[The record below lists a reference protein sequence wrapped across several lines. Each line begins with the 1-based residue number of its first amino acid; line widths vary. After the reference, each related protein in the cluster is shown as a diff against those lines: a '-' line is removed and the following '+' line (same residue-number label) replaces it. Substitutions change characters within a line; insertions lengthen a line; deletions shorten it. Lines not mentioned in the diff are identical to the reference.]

1 MTTSTV
7 DIEEAVRLVA
17 DRLADPDAVA
27 AVADRPA
34 NVEPVYGARM
44 WVPVTL
50 AAGLPGIALL
60 YAELAAADDRWFEVA
75 HRHVTRAAELM
86 ASQPSNGLYAGPAA
100 LLTAVQRL
108 SPNYATLRR
117 KLTTWVAA
125 DQRARLEACAART
138 EPGVSWSHYDV
149 VNGLSGTARLLLD
162 AGETDVVAETLRY
175 LTRLIEPI
183 TVAGV
188 AVPGWWIPPEL
199 QPVAEDARQYPRGD
213 FNLGLAHG
221 IPGPLALF
229 AAALERGVE
238 VPGQRE
244 AMRRIGS
251 WLLARRRTDD
261 HGAYWPC
268 RLAWDEETGTAPVAA
283 FTRSAW
289 CYGAPGVAAALYR
302 AGGALG
308 EPGWC
313 DAAVAALRAV
323 LARDERAWR
332 LDGPTVCHGYAGL
345 LQVIRRVGAASG
357 DPVLLDSRVRL
368 TARVL
373 SFADPDAAF
382 VFPHLVPDSPRGWQ
396 DATAHR
402 RLDVAGMLEG
412 AAGVACALLPAAGAW
427 DTALM
432 LA

>member
-1 MTTSTV
+1 MTSIV
-7 DIEEAVRLVA
+7 DTEEAVRLVA
-17 DRLADPDAVA
+17 DRLADPA
-27 AVADRPA
+27 AVAEVAARPG
-34 NVEPVYGARM
+34 NVEPIYGASM

-60 YAELAAADDRWFEVA
+60 YAELAATDDRWLEVA

-86 ASQPSNGLYAGPAA
+86 PSQPSNGLYAGPAA
-100 LLTAVQRL
+100 LLAAVHRL
-108 SPNYATLRR
+108 RPNYATLRR

-125 DQRARLEACAART
+125 DQGARLDACAART
-138 EPGVSWSHYDV
+138 GPGVSWAHYDV
-149 VNGLSGTARLLLD
+149 INGLSGTARLLLD
-162 AGETDVVAETLRY
+162 AGETGVVERTLRY
-175 LTRLIEPI
+175 LVELTEPS

-188 AVPGWWIPPEL
+188 TVPGWWIPAEL

-238 VPGQRE
+238 VPRQRE
-244 AMRRIGS
+244 AMRRVGS
-251 WLLARRRTDD
+251 WLLARRLADGT
-261 HGAYWPC
+261 GAYWPC
-268 RLAWDEETGTAPVAA
+268 RLGWDEETGPGPADA

-302 AGGALG
+302 AGAALG

-313 DAAVAALRAV
+313 EAAVDGLRAV
-323 LARDERAWR
+323 LARDEREWR

-345 LQVIRRVGAASG
+345 LQILRRVGAASG
-357 DPVLLDSRVRL
+357 DPALLDGCARL
-368 TARVL
+368 TDRVL
-373 SFADPDAAF
+373 SFADPAAAF
-382 VFPHLVPDSPRGWQ
+382 VFPHLVPDSPQGWRT
-396 DATAHR
+396 ATAHR

-412 AAGVACALLPAAGAW
+412 AAGVACALLPEAGAW

-432 LA
+432 LT